1 MARIVHFEVHAANP
15 ESTAKFYEGVFGWKF
30 QHIPAIDYWTISTG
44 EGPGID
50 GGMLRRRGDP
60 PVRGQAVNA
69 HMCTIGVDDID
80 ASMDAAVK
88 AGHSLALPK
97 MSIPNTG
104 HVAYLVDPE
113 GNIFGVFQNDASAG
127 T

>member
-1 MARIVHFEVHAANP
+1 MARIVHFEVHASNP
-15 ESTAKFYEGVFGWKF
+15 ERAAKFYESVFGWTF
-30 QHIPAIDYWTISTG
+30 QHMPAIDYWAISTG

-60 PVRGQAVNA
+60 PAPGQSVNA

-80 ASMDAAVK
+80 ASMKAALE
-88 AGHSLALPK
+88 AGATVALPK
-97 MSIPNTG
+97 MAIPNVG

-113 GNIFGVFQNDASAG
+113 GNIFGVFQDDPKA
-127 T
+127 

>member
-15 ESTAKFYEGVFGWKF
+15 ERAAKFYATVFGWTF
-30 QHIPAIDYWTISTG
+30 RHIPAIDYWMISTG

-60 PVRGQAVNA
+60 PVPGQAVNA

-80 ASMDAAVK
+80 ASMKAALE
-88 AGHSLALPK
+88 AGATLALPK
-97 MSIPNTG
+97 MAIPNTG
-104 HVAYLVDPE
+104 HVAYLTDPE
-113 GNIFGVFQNDASAG
+113 GNIFGVFQDDPAAK
-127 T
+127 

>member
-15 ESTAKFYEGVFGWKF
+15 ERAAKFYERVFEWKF
-30 QHIPAIDYWTISTG
+30 QHIPEIDYWMISTG

-60 PVRGQAVNA
+60 PAQGQAVNA
-69 HMCTIGVDDID
+69 HMCTIGVEDID
-80 ASMDAAVK
+80 ASMKAALDAGAT
-88 AGHSLALPK
+88 LALPK
-97 MSIPNTG
+97 MAIPNTG

-113 GNIFGVFQNDASAG
+113 GNIFGVYQADPQAQ
-127 T
+127 